1 MYLQA
6 RRGER
11 APLPTA
17 YRRWDPSPLGAPLR
31 SAGGTDLRSRNPQ
44 ENVRFA
50 RWGTDL
56 RGGNPRER
64 SLRSWGDRPTWSAA
78 PARIAIPTAP

>member
-11 APLPTA
+11 PPPTHRLSA
-17 YRRWDPSPLGAPLR
+17 MGPFPPGAPLR
-31 SAGGTDLRSRNPQ
+31 SAGGTDLRSRQPPRERSLRSLGGRPRSRNPQ

-50 RWGTDL
+50 R
-56 RGGNPRER
+56 
-64 SLRSWGDRPTWSAA
+64 
-78 PARIAIPTAP
+78 